1 MDAVFFRLAADGA
14 LLLHLAFIVFALFG
28 AAIAV
33 WWRRV
38 ILIHIPAAVWGLFV
52 EVTGRV
58 CPLTY
63 VENYFRVKAGDSGY
77 TESFVEHYLLNLI
90 YPSDLTRETSYA
102 LAGVFTMVNI
112 AMYAWLF
119 WRWRTRPQSNA
130 STPP

>member
-38 ILIHIPAAVWGLFV
+38 ILIHIPAAAWGIFV

-63 VENYFRVKAGDSGY
+63 VENYLRVKAGDSGY
-77 TESFVEHYLLNLI
+77 TESFVEHYVLNLI
-90 YPSDLTRETSYA
+90 YPSDLTRETQYA
-102 LAGVFTMVNI
+102 LAGVCTIVNI

-119 WRWRTRPQSNA
+119 WRWRTRRQSNA